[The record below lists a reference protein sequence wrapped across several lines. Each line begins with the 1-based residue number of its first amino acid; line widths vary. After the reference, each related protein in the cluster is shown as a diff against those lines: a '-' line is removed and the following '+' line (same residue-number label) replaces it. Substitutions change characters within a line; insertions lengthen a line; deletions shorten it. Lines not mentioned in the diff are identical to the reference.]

1 MTLLFDTSAVVSL
14 TERASK
20 PVADLIRGAGDRPFV
35 SFVTIAELHVGIAL
49 SPNASTRAARERTL
63 RRAQTFRQLPVDEAI
78 LDHYADA
85 RQARL
90 RGNDAWIAAA
100 AWQIGATL
108 VTADEVLAQRAD
120 GLVEVQ
126 LITT

>member
-49 SPNASTRAARERTL
+49 SPNVSTRAARERTL

-85 RQARL
+85 LQARL

-100 AWQIGATL
+100 ARQIGATL

>member
-85 RQARL
+85 LQARL

-100 AWQIGATL
+100 ARQIGATL